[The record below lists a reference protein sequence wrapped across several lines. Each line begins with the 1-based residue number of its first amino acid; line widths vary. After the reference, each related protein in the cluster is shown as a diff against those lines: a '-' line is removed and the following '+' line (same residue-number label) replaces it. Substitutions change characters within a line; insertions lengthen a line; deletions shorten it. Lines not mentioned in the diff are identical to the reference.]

1 LNEVVRRLVHRR
13 YTDESWEV
21 GGCIRHPD
29 WIRPVL
35 PCDRD
40 AHGQFLEPMEIARR
54 EGAEDGE
61 ELGSLPE
68 AKVVASV
75 ENLTALVVY
84 LLARAQKANCGIVL
98 FVNSQGLAVKVDRI
112 RADEGISVYLT
123 RSSAGRA
130 RK

>member
-1 LNEVVRRLVHRR
+1 
-13 YTDESWEV
+13 
-21 GGCIRHPD
+21 
-29 WIRPVL
+29 
-35 PCDRD
+35 
-40 AHGQFLEPMEIARR
+40 MEIARR

-123 RSSAGRA
+123 RSSAERA